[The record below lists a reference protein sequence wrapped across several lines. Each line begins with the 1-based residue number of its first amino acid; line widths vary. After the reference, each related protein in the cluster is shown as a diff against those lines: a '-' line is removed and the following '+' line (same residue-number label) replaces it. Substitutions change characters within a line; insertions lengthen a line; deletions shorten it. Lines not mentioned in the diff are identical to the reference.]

1 MPTRRDFLA
10 TVSAY
15 TVGAAAWPALAEA
28 ARGSAAPRG
37 ADAPLRFAVHA
48 MTWVDDYV
56 HAIEDIGA
64 AGFHGVQLR
73 TNVLPAYGDK
83 PADLKALLAKHKVD
97 FVCFSS
103 GTLLLAPDKEA
114 ETLALHEKQA
124 RFVAAAGGLHLQV
137 TDERPKDRLPTSE
150 DRKRMGG
157 LLTTLGQ
164 RTSALGVKLVY
175 HNHMGNL
182 GERPEEVAEVL
193 AASDPAAVGLLFDMA
208 HFTQAGGDCAKAIH
222 DHKSRLALVHAKDVR
237 TIPRLPDS
245 PQRQQTYQFVELG
258 RGRVDLPGTFAALK
272 EVGYRGWVIVEL
284 DAVPDPGGSAT
295 ASMQTSKKYIEQ
307 VLKLPL

>member
-1 MPTRRDFLA
+1 MKLQVSPKRRHIMPTRRDFLA

-114 ETLALHEKQA
+114 
-124 RFVAAAGGLHLQV
+124 
-137 TDERPKDRLPTSE
+137 
-150 DRKRMGG
+150 
-157 LLTTLGQ
+157 
-164 RTSALGVKLVY
+164 
-175 HNHMGNL
+175 
-182 GERPEEVAEVL
+182 
-193 AASDPAAVGLLFDMA
+193 
-208 HFTQAGGDCAKAIH
+208 
-222 DHKSRLALVHAKDVR
+222 
-237 TIPRLPDS
+237 
-245 PQRQQTYQFVELG
+245 
-258 RGRVDLPGTFAALK
+258 
-272 EVGYRGWVIVEL
+272 
-284 DAVPDPGGSAT
+284 
-295 ASMQTSKKYIEQ
+295 
-307 VLKLPL
+307 